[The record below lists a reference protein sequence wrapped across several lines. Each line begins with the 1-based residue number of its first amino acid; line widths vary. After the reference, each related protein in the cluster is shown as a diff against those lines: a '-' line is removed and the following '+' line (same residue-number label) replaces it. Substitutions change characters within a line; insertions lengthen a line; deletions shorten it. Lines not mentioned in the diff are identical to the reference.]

1 MLQLINVSK
10 SFGKQKILSNLNY
23 TFASR
28 GLIYIT
34 GESGSGKTTLF
45 NLVSG
50 FDKEATGKILIDNFD
65 ILKLKNSLM
74 SGFHYSIC
82 GLIFQDPHFVP
93 YLNIAENFNLVA
105 GENYSRINLFKEYL
119 YKFKV
124 EHAYYRYP
132 YQLSGGEL
140 QRVSLARTLAFDYQI
155 ILADE
160 PTGSLDAETAE
171 LVNLELKNVS
181 NERLVIVVTH
191 NYKHINKTTLN
202 LTLNNGKLLGSK
214 SKKEASKDIT
224 LKFKKIDLKLSLKL
238 NVISFKQHPLI
249 SLVSVV
255 TFSFIFFIF
264 IAATLVYEN
273 LNIYIISQTRNRV
286 DSNYL
291 IIQTIRNNA
300 TTDLDK
306 EVLNSLSSQVNI
318 EFDIE
323 PIISSFFYQSL
334 ITTDEFNYEV
344 KIVDSIPTVA
354 INSLFKEKFDAQI
367 FNLNGEISVPF
378 VKDKPFFE
386 SRSIKMQLEIE
397 KVITESS
404 LYNTPKIY
412 INQEYMVNQFRDV
425 SLPLIGQQLSNSNL
439 NLGDYLINH
448 FKFLNYNS
456 LRVTYPDYDSR
467 NQDYEKLLTM
477 KNVYKFFDVI
487 NETHYTIVK
496 ANDEMLNKT
505 FKDLISNVYLIT
517 QIVLISL
524 VFTLI
529 SLLNL
534 VLTYNFR
541 KKQLELALLK
551 TFGASNF
558 ETILTLMMAV
568 FTILILSWVI
578 IGFYLLIA
586 YIIIKYKNIPFMFN
600 IYSIFKIFIFS
611 LVIALLSSVD
621 PIIKIRKL
629 NVMKVLKND

>member
-1 MLQLINVSK
+1 MLRLINVSK
-10 SFGKQKILSNLNY
+10 SFGKQQILSNLNY
-23 TFASR
+23 TFASL

-45 NLVSG
+45 NLISG
-50 FDKEATGKILIDNFD
+50 FDKEATGKILIDNFN
-65 ILKLKNSLM
+65 ILKMKNSLM
-74 SGFHYSIC
+74 SGYHYSIC
-82 GLIFQDPHFVP
+82 GLIFQDAHFVP

-105 GENYSRINLFKEYL
+105 GKNYSRINRFKEYL

-124 EHAYYRYP
+124 EHAYNRYP

-160 PTGSLDAETAE
+160 PTGSLDTETAE
-171 LVNLELKNVS
+171 LVNHELKKAS
-181 NERLVIVVTH
+181 KEKLVIVVTH
-191 NYKHINKTTLN
+191 NYKHINKSTLN

-214 SKKEASKDIT
+214 SKKETSKDIT
-224 LKFKKIDLKLSLKL
+224 FKFKKMDFRLSFKL
-238 NVISFKQHPLI
+238 NFISFKQHPLI

-323 PIISSFFYQSL
+323 PIISSLFYQSL
-334 ITTDEFNYEV
+334 ISTDEFNYEV

-354 INSLFKEKFDAQI
+354 INSLFKEKFEAEI
-367 FNLNGEISVPF
+367 LNLNGEISVPF
-378 VKDKPFFE
+378 VKDSPFFE
-386 SRSIKMQLEIE
+386 SRSIKIQLKIE

-412 INQEYMVNQFRDV
+412 INQEYMVNQLRGV

-439 NLGDYLINH
+439 NLGDYLSNH
-448 FKFLNYNS
+448 AKFLNYNS

-477 KNVYKFFDVI
+477 KNVYKFFDII
-487 NETHYTIVK
+487 NEPNYTLVK
-496 ANDEMLNKT
+496 ANDEMLTKT
-505 FKDLISNVYLIT
+505 FKDLISNVYLVT

-541 KKQLELALLK
+541 KKHLELALLK
-551 TFGASNF
+551 TFGASNY
-558 ETILTLMMAV
+558 ETILILMLAIV
-568 FTILILSWVI
+568 TILILSWVI